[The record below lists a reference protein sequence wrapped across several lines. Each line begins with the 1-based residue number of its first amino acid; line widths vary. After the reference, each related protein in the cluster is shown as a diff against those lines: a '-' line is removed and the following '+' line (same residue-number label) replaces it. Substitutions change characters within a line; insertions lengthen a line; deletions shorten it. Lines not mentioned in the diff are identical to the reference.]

1 MFYYVILYSYII
13 VLNYFVLKVF
23 ATEENCLVDLLIGI
37 NVSFLLLISLF
48 LKKYPITQNSFNFSI
63 KKFMKNLNDFFPH
76 LIKSFWIECQSHQ
89 SLIQLFYIFL
99 TTERFK
105 P

>member
-48 LKKYPITQNSFNFSI
+48 FLKISYNSKFIQFFN
-63 KKFMKNLNDFFPH
+63 
-76 LIKSFWIECQSHQ
+76 
-89 SLIQLFYIFL
+89 
-99 TTERFK
+99 
-105 P
+105 